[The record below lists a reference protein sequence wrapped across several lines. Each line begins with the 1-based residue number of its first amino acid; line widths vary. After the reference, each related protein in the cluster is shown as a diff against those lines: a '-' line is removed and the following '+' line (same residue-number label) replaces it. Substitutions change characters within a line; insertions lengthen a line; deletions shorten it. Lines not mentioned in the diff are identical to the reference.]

1 MNITLPIQVKAF
13 LEESET
19 KKMQVAWFALAQNL
33 NIPKEEAVS
42 IYDRLYYEYSDWDRA
57 YHNLSHIQSFLAL
70 SNKYAEEI
78 ERKHLFDAAIW
89 FHDAIY
95 NAKKKDNELRS
106 AQLARELLMPYLTV
120 DQVKFIQQLILSTEG
135 HKPRLKHPDNLL
147 FLDFDLAIL
156 ATDEDIYQKYSDAI
170 EQEYKKWYS
179 AFLYGSGRKKV
190 LNHFLERE
198 EIYFSTQFKEDYE
211 AKARANLK
219 QEIKQLSR
227 K

>member
-1 MNITLPIQVKAF
+1 MNTILPIQVKAF

-19 KKMQVAWFALAQNL
+19 NQMQQKWLDLTTKL
-33 NIPKEEAVS
+33 NIPKEAAMS

-57 YHNLSHIQSFLAL
+57 YHNLSHIRSFLAL
-70 SNKYAEEI
+70 SDVYALDI
-78 ERKHLFDAAIW
+78 ERKNLFDAAIW

-95 NAKKKDNELRS
+95 NTKKKDNELQS
-106 AQLARELLMPYLTV
+106 AQLARELLIPFLEV

-156 ATDEDIYQKYSDAI
+156 ATDWDTYTKYSDAI

-179 AFLYGSGRKKV
+179 FFLYGAGRRKV
-190 LNHFLERE
+190 LKHFLERE
-198 EIYFSTQFKEDYE
+198 EIYFSEVFKTNYE
-211 AKARANLK
+211 SIARTNLEK
-219 QEIKQLSR
+219 EIAILSG